1 MITTTQCTQ
10 LPYPTE
16 LVWDVITSLTDTSW
30 RSDIDSCRVT
40 GPHTFEEV
48 AGGSATAFTITHK
61 TPCAHYAFT
70 LQNSALTGHW
80 EGRFASDGSGT
91 ALTFTESVSVKN
103 PLQRLMAPAYLR
115 RQQRRYLRDLT
126 SYLRRLSRHVVLIDS
141 QSEAEAPLLPLLRR
155 TVAVALE
162 AEAVEE
168 PCEISIL
175 LTDDKGIRQTN
186 REMRGVDKPTDV
198 LSFPMF
204 DLTPPAGPQK
214 AHLDPATA
222 LVPLGDM
229 CISLQ
234 RAKAQAKEYGHS
246 LERETAY
253 LAVHSVLHLLGYDHV
268 DEGAQKR
275 QMRQREEEIMK
286 KLNLPH

>member
-1 MITTTQCTQ
+1 
-10 LPYPTE
+10 
-16 LVWDVITSLTDTSW
+16 
-30 RSDIDSCRVT
+30 
-40 GPHTFEEV
+40 
-48 AGGSATAFTITHK
+48 
-61 TPCAHYAFT
+61 
-70 LQNSALTGHW
+70 
-80 EGRFASDGSGT
+80 
-91 ALTFTESVSVKN
+91 
-103 PLQRLMAPAYLR
+103 MAPAYLR

-168 PCEISIL
+168 PCEINIL

-234 RAKAQAKEYGHS
+234 RAKAQAREYGHS

-286 KLNLPH
+286 KLNLPR

>member
-198 LSFPMF
+198 LSST
-204 DLTPPAGPQK
+204 L
-214 AHLDPATA
+214 
-222 LVPLGDM
+222 
-229 CISLQ
+229 
-234 RAKAQAKEYGHS
+234 
-246 LERETAY
+246 
-253 LAVHSVLHLLGYDHV
+253 
-268 DEGAQKR
+268 
-275 QMRQREEEIMK
+275 
-286 KLNLPH
+286 

>member
-16 LVWDVITSLTDTSW
+16 LVWDVITSLTDISW

-48 AGGSATAFTITHK
+48 AGGSVTAFTITHK

-91 ALTFTESVSVKN
+91 ALTFTESVSVKT

-155 TVAVALE
+155 TVSQRKKAGEKAV
-162 AEAVEE
+162 V
-168 PCEISIL
+168 
-175 LTDDKGIRQTN
+175 IR
-186 REMRGVDKPTDV
+186 
-198 LSFPMF
+198 
-204 DLTPPAGPQK
+204 
-214 AHLDPATA
+214 
-222 LVPLGDM
+222 
-229 CISLQ
+229 
-234 RAKAQAKEYGHS
+234 
-246 LERETAY
+246 
-253 LAVHSVLHLLGYDHV
+253 HLLSPPPSLPRRRRTIHGKALAPAEYLNVCRGFCSARQGSPSIQHSQAMRLLRT
-268 DEGAQKR
+268 GAP
-275 QMRQREEEIMK
+275 QRRCRCSQ
-286 KLNLPH
+286 